1 MDAVAPASAAEAAEL
16 LASGR
21 TVRPRGGGTKWAW
34 GGLPDPEVVLSTER
48 LDGIV
53 EHNAGDLTA
62 VLGAGVRLADA
73 QRAFAGAGQM
83 LALDPPGAGAT
94 VGGIVAAADSGPLR
108 HRYGAPRDLLLGM
121 TVALSDGTVARSGGR
136 VIKNVAGYD
145 LAKLFAGSLG
155 RLGTIVEAVVRLHPI
170 PAMTA
175 TAVGETDDP
184 AALARAALALAAAP
198 LELEALDVRWHDGR
212 GMLLAQAGG
221 AAASTRA
228 RRAAELTGL
237 DAAVHEDDASLWAEQ
252 REAQRSNDAIVLRVA
267 GLPSALE
274 TVVRVAGDTGAS
286 LVGRAGVGTFWLRLP
301 DEAALAEADR
311 DLPPFPRIVTDAPT
325 PVRLERPRDD
335 ALARLEERVKAR
347 FDPAGALP

>member
-1 MDAVAPASAAEAAEL
+1 METVAPASAAEAAEL

-73 QRAFAGAGQM
+73 QRTFAEAGQM

-94 VGGIVAAADSGPLR
+94 VGGIVAAADTGPLR
-108 HRYGAPRDLLLGM
+108 HRYGAPRDLLLGI

-155 RLGTIVEAVVRLHPI
+155 RLGTIVEIVVRLHPI
-170 PAMTA
+170 PPATA
-175 TAVGETDDP
+175 TAVGETEDP

-198 LELEALDVRWHDGR
+198 LELEALDVRWSGGR
-212 GMLLAQAGG
+212 GALLARVAGV
-221 AAASTRA
+221 AAEPRA
-228 RRAAELTGL
+228 RRAAELMGL
-237 DAAVHEDDASLWAEQ
+237 DAAVHEDDEALWAVQ
-252 REAQRSNDAIVLRVA
+252 REAQRSDDAIVLRLA

-274 TVVRVAGDTGAS
+274 TVVGVAEHTGAS
-286 LVGRAGVGTFWLRLP
+286 LVARAGIGTFWLRLP
-301 DEAALAEADR
+301 DAAALADGR
-311 DLPPFPRIVTDAPT
+311 PRAAAVPACGRRLARAGAARPT
-325 PVRLERPRDD
+325 P
-335 ALARLEERVKAR
+335 
-347 FDPAGALP
+347 G